1 MNGWNRTETDRH
13 GRRASRGRGRR
24 LSFERCEDRQL
35 LSASLPTDADWVLP
49 LRPDFAELLAALV
62 AGQPDL
68 SQQTFGEQFTFSARQ
83 GPDWLPVEPASSQA
97 LSEMLQQIDPQLPY
111 SWEFQSQ
118 DVIATRVLP
127 PTPWCDEEFRET
139 LNALLL
145 ADGGSGGVQWSVQFR
160 QGLITSPGS
169 LGSSTVDWESVSLI
183 DSGLSFQNTTRFQ
196 FSLVNVVYPLSA
208 ADSSSLTNYPALVAA
223 LKVEVF
229 WPSVDRFWRNP
240 LAGDMIDLVTN
251 SAASAGAASIADNDS
266 RGWSRALINSSIAHP
281 WSTGWSDGPLGEA
294 FESAPCS
301 ARSIATSA
309 FAVREM
315 EMDSARL
322 PGSTLDGLG
331 EFGWSR
337 DEDLRFKIANETIE
351 FGPHGFRR
359 LTDSAELSS
368 DGDAC
373 WDGEEDSWRQ
383 FPSFSSWTLDQ
394 WQGESPQTAA
404 TEPGPVSLLTA
415 EATRLGFQRLLA
427 TDMVFEAMSE
437 DLVDVGIL
445 AQEQLHV
452 TTSATA
458 VLAQGEMPPNGDPTS
473 GQAVGLRGSRGSCQA
488 FDLVHADGESSGS
501 MPCEGFVESE
511 LTWLPSQEA
520 SRTPQVPPSESLLS
534 WSLGD
539 GGVYVIAGPAETSTT
554 QRRLSDR
561 KWSSCY
567 GEICQS
573 GWIIGYPAAFA
584 GLDAARRSLGRS
596 APDRRAPHGCPLRR
610 PLVG

>member
-1 MNGWNRTETDRH
+1 MVRTVST
-13 GRRASRGRGRR
+13 
-24 LSFERCEDRQL
+24 
-35 LSASLPTDADWVLP
+35 
-49 LRPDFAELLAALV
+49 RPDHL
-62 AGQPDL
+62 
-68 SQQTFGEQFTFSARQ
+68 
-83 GPDWLPVEPASSQA
+83 
-97 LSEMLQQIDPQLPY
+97 
-111 SWEFQSQ
+111 
-118 DVIATRVLP
+118 
-127 PTPWCDEEFRET
+127 
-139 LNALLL
+139 
-145 ADGGSGGVQWSVQFR
+145 
-160 QGLITSPGS
+160 PGS

-458 VLAQGEMPPNGDPTS
+458 VLGAGRDAPERRSDVRAGRRP
-473 GQAVGLRGSRGSCQA
+473 SRVAWQLPGVRPGSCRRRVLWLDAVRGIRRIGVDLAPVARSESDAPSAALRVASFLVARRRGRVRHRWSGGDLDDAATLVGSQMELVLRRDLPIRLDHRLSGRIRRLGRCPA
-488 FDLVHADGESSGS
+488 FPWPIGTRPPGPARLSPAPSARR
-501 MPCEGFVESE
+501 
-511 LTWLPSQEA
+511 LTLPS
-520 SRTPQVPPSESLLS
+520 
-534 WSLGD
+534 
-539 GGVYVIAGPAETSTT
+539 GPA
-554 QRRLSDR
+554 
-561 KWSSCY
+561 KK
-567 GEICQS
+567 
-573 GWIIGYPAAFA
+573 
-584 GLDAARRSLGRS
+584 
-596 APDRRAPHGCPLRR
+596 
-610 PLVG
+610 